1 MFIKRVGQGPDLVM
15 LHGWS
20 MHSGVWH
27 PLIELLADNFTL
39 HLVDLPGHGQSDW
52 QAGALQIDSLL
63 TNLAENVPQTANW
76 LGWSLGGQI
85 SLAFASRYPQRVTKL
100 VLMAAN
106 PKFVTADDWSEAMDA
121 AVFAVF
127 AGQLN
132 HDQRETLKRFVML
145 QARGAEGSRE
155 TIKLLAE
162 QTADNAAHPEALQAG
177 LDLLQT
183 LDLRTELSQLL
194 IPVKCILAD
203 RDQLVPIALAESLAE
218 LNKAISVERIAGA
231 GHAPFISRPQL
242 CANSI
247 QEFLND

>member
-1 MFIKRVGQGPDLVM
+1 MFIKQIGQGPDLVM

-27 PLIELLADNFTL
+27 PLIELLADKFTL
-39 HLVDLPGHGQSDW
+39 YLVDLPGHGQSEW
-52 QAGALQIDSLL
+52 QADALQIDKVL
-63 TNLAENVPQTANW
+63 NQLAENVPQTAHW

-162 QTADNAAHPEALQAG
+162 QTADNVAHPEALQAG

-183 LDLRTELSQLL
+183 LDLRTELSQLP

-218 LNKAISVERIAGA
+218 LNKAISIDRIAGA

>member
-1 MFIKRVGQGPDLVM
+1 MFIKQIGHGPDLVM

-20 MHSGVWH
+20 MHSGVWQ
-27 PLIELLADNFTL
+27 PLAEILAQQFTL
-39 HLVDLPGHGQSDW
+39 HLVDLPGHGQSEW
-52 QAGALQIDSLL
+52 QVEALQIDNVL
-63 TNLAENVPQTANW
+63 NQLAENLPQTAHW
-76 LGWSLGGQI
+76 LGWSLGGQL

-162 QTADNAAHPEALQAG
+162 QTADNVAHPEALQAG

-183 LDLRTELSQLL
+183 LDLRTELSQLP

-203 RDQLVPIALAESLAE
+203 RDQLVPIALAENLAE
-218 LNKAISVERIAGA
+218 LNKAISIDRIAGA

-242 CANSI
+242 CADSI